1 MYTAFIVF
9 SASLQVIDMLVIWL
23 SDFQANIEFV
33 NSDLIVFIYQ
43 FIFLYFIFIFYV
55 GNVKNK
61 KISELKLWEEGL
73 KSG

>member
-1 MYTAFIVF
+1 
-9 SASLQVIDMLVIWL
+9 MLVIWL

-61 KISELKLWEEGL
+61 KIPELKLWEEGL